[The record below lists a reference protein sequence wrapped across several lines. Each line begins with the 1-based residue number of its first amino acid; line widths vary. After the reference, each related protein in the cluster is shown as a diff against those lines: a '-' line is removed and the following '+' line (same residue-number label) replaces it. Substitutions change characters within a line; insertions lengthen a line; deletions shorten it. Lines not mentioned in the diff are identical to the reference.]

1 VQADAR
7 TGTSVDLALKLELPV
22 STLNTTVNNMKQ
34 MKLFTMWDILS
45 ASEINVI
52 LITGEMQS
60 AVPIVFWL

>member
-1 VQADAR
+1 VQADER